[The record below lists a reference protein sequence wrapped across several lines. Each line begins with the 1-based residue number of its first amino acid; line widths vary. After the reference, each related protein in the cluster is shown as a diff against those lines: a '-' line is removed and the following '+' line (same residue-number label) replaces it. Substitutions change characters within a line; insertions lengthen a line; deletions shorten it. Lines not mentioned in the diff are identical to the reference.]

1 MTHPPPT
8 FPLRHTWTVFY
19 RRQVRRNKAR
29 RATRVNS
36 RKPRPLG
43 PPNAQFSPRNRVIYG
58 KLCDKSGST
67 APKEHP
73 TMGRPQKPLER
84 DGTPVREF
92 AFWLRDLRKRSG
104 LTYAKLAKNAHYA
117 TSTVQEAT
125 AGRRFPTLK
134 LTVAFVRACDGDVA
148 GWQAYWGQIQRALDA
163 DAPDGWAASISPPWA
178 IPPAAP
184 PAGPAAPPLVLP
196 AAPPVDDADDWIV
209 ESFTA
214 LLRLD
219 TEPIEALEQRVIV
232 AVADGLGEL
241 STSISVPRHPTDS
254 DQAHG
259 LDSELLH
266 GGSLELREQPYESYF
281 KNVIVLPRPLRPGE
295 RHEYALR
302 LRIPAGQPMAT
313 HYVYVPFRRSDHFE
327 LRVRFNP
334 QHLPKAVWQLNG
346 APTAVIY
353 DRAPISETLVP
364 DRFGE
369 VHVSF
374 RALRLGLGYGLCW
387 QE

>member
-1 MTHPPPT
+1 
-8 FPLRHTWTVFY
+8 
-19 RRQVRRNKAR
+19 
-29 RATRVNS
+29 
-36 RKPRPLG
+36 
-43 PPNAQFSPRNRVIYG
+43 
-58 KLCDKSGST
+58 
-67 APKEHP
+67 
-73 TMGRPQKPLER
+73 MGRPQKPLER

-259 LDSELLH
+259 LESELLH

-281 KNVIVLPRPLRPGE
+281 KNVIVLPHPLRAGE

-313 HYVYVPFRRSDHFE
+313 HYVYVPFRRSDQFE

-334 QHLPKAVWQLNG
+334 QRLPKAVWLLNG

>member
-1 MTHPPPT
+1 
-8 FPLRHTWTVFY
+8 
-19 RRQVRRNKAR
+19 
-29 RATRVNS
+29 
-36 RKPRPLG
+36 
-43 PPNAQFSPRNRVIYG
+43 
-58 KLCDKSGST
+58 
-67 APKEHP
+67 
-73 TMGRPQKPLER
+73 MGRPQQPLER

-104 LTYAKLAKNAHYA
+104 LTYAQLAKSAHYA

-134 LTVAFVRACDGDVA
+134 LTVAFVTACGGDVPE
-148 GWQAYWGQIQRALDA
+148 WRAYWGQIQRALDA
-163 DAPDGWAASISPPWA
+163 DAPDGLAGSISPPWA
-178 IPPAAP
+178 EPAPDAAK
-184 PAGPAAPPLVLP
+184 AGAAIG
-196 AAPPVDDADDWIV
+196 AASAAGDGDDWFV
-209 ESFTA
+209 ESFAA

-232 AVADGLGEL
+232 ATADGLGEL
-241 STSISVPRHPTDS
+241 ATSISVPRHPTDS
-254 DQAHG
+254 DRAHG
-259 LDSELLH
+259 LESVLLH

-281 KNVIVLPRPLRPGE
+281 RNVIVLPRALRAGE

-302 LRIPAGQPMAT
+302 LRIPAGQRMAN

-334 QHLPKAVWQLNG
+334 QHLPQAVWLLDG
-346 APTAVIY
+346 VPTAVIY
-353 DRAPISETLVP
+353 ERSPNKETLVP

-369 VHVSF
+369 VHVTF

>member
-1 MTHPPPT
+1 
-8 FPLRHTWTVFY
+8 
-19 RRQVRRNKAR
+19 
-29 RATRVNS
+29 
-36 RKPRPLG
+36 
-43 PPNAQFSPRNRVIYG
+43 
-58 KLCDKSGST
+58 
-67 APKEHP
+67 
-73 TMGRPQKPLER
+73 MGRPQKPLER

-104 LTYAKLAKNAHYA
+104 LTYAQLAKNAHYA

-178 IPPAAP
+178 IPPVAP
-184 PAGPAAPPLVLP
+184 PAALP
-196 AAPPVDDADDWIV
+196 AAPPPGPGLGESHPAEPPGSPAADLAMAGAGTGAAPVVDDADDWIV

-232 AVADGLGEL
+232 AVADGLDEL

-259 LDSELLH
+259 LESELLH

-281 KNVIVLPRPLRPGE
+281 KNVIVLPRPLRAGE